1 MEALLINYLFINKKC
16 PLPGVGAL
24 HLVNTNASSAIG
36 EMTIT
41 APAPAIRFNNSEI
54 PATHL
59 IHYIATHNGI
69 SIDESITTLNN
80 YCNRLNSLEA
90 DSELPIEGAGKFF
103 VDADGNLDFTQ
114 TELNASFLPVVKAQ
128 RVIHPNESHSILVGD
143 TQTTNTVMSDFY
155 NEEEV
160 KPRQRWWIWAL
171 AIFAVAVM
179 VLLIYFNDKNS
190 NGSFGNAQSYTLS
203 D

>member
-24 HLVNTNASSAIG
+24 HLINTHASSAIG
-36 EMTIT
+36 EMKIT
-41 APAPAIRFNNSEI
+41 APAPAIRFSQTEI
-54 PATHL
+54 PAPHL
-59 IHYIATHNGI
+59 IHYIATQKII
-69 SIDESITTLNN
+69 SIDESITALNN

-90 DSELPIEGAGKFF
+90 DSELPLEGAGKFF
-103 VDADGNLDFTQ
+103 INADGNLRFTQ
-114 TELNASFLPVVKAQ
+114 TDINAAFVPVVKAQ
-128 RVIHPNESHSILVGD
+128 RVIHPNETHSMLVGD

-171 AIFAVAVM
+171 VIFAVAVI
-179 VLLIYFNDKNS
+179 VLLIYFNDKNR

-203 D
+203 A